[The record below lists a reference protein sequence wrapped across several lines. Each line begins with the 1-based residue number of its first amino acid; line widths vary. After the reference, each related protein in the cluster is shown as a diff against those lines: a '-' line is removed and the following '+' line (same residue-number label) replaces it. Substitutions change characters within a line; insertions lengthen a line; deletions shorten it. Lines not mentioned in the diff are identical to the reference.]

1 MFLFL
6 VHCQEADTLN
16 CLIATLKSLINI
28 KINDNKYF
36 LWCHIR
42 HLNPLKMHPERIK
55 NVDTNMA
62 KNLDY
67 GGIEISVSKKDFGK
81 TEKKNNI
88 GIDLFCYE
96 NNLAYPVYEKKQ
108 KLEDCIYVLMITNEY
123 KSHYVYIEDFNRF
136 MCNKTNHKNRKTLL
150 EILFT
155 LF

>member
-1 MFLFL
+1 
-6 VHCQEADTLN
+6 
-16 CLIATLKSLINI
+16 
-28 KINDNKYF
+28 
-36 LWCHIR
+36 
-42 HLNPLKMHPERIK
+42 MHPERIK

-96 NNLAYPVYEKKQ
+96 NNLAYPVYVSNQ
-108 KLEDCIYVLMITNEY
+108 KLEDCIYVLMITND
-123 KSHYVYIEDFNRF
+123 YIEDFNRF